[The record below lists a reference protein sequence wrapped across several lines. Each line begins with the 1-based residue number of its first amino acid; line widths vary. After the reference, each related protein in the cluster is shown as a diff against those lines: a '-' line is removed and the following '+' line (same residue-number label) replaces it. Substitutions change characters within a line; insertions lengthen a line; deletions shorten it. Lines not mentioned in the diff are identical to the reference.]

1 MSLLMPRKKNSK
13 TPLWLILA
21 LLGATNSTQAL
32 SGEIST
38 YGQAVAA
45 ALQTNPAMTAAYYE
59 FEAARESQKVFEG
72 GLYPSVDLSA
82 EYGWE
87 NRETPIQNFGEYERD
102 AVRFS
107 VTQLL
112 FDGFQTRDEA
122 RARGYEKLAKYY
134 EFDSAAQQ
142 IALEATDAYLTTV
155 LYQNL
160 VRFAEQ
166 NYVTH
171 RVVFNKII
179 ERAEGG
185 VSQRVDL
192 EQATARMALAE
203 SNLLTETT
211 NLHDTRTEFQ
221 RVIGSLPVGTL
232 PLPTIPSGMIPAL
245 REEALTLAYKQSPE
259 INSAIES
266 LRASQE
272 TVNASRGPMFPRLDV
287 RYRNEQETN
296 TDGIIGDFDLQAVEL
311 VLTYNFYRGGAD
323 GARRRENANRYYA
336 AVEARKQACLNVRSE
351 SMIAF
356 NDVRALEQQVIYL
369 QEQLDA
375 QDKARHAYEDQFDI
389 GQRTLLDL
397 LDSQNEYFDTQRALV
412 SARTNLASSQAKTLA
427 KLGMLTRSLDAKG
440 FNADKLAALELVLT
454 RDASENIGVCP
465 AGVPQEIIIDQEAVF
480 ERLNARA
487 ALTDGM
493 M

>member
-1 MSLLMPRKKNSK
+1 MLLNITAHQNIKKGVCA
-13 TPLWLILA
+13 LA
-21 LLGATNSTQAL
+21 FLSVTGATQAL
-32 SGEIST
+32 SENIAT

-45 ALQTNPAMTAAYYE
+45 ALETNPTVTTAYYE
-59 FEAARESQKVFEG
+59 FEAARESQQVFEG
-72 GLYPSVDLSA
+72 GLYPSVDLNA
-82 EYGWE
+82 DYAWE
-87 NRETPIQNFGEYERD
+87 DRQTPIQNFGEYDRD

-134 EFDSAAQQ
+134 DFDTASQQ
-142 IALEATDAYLTTV
+142 IALEATGAYLDTV

-160 VRFAEQ
+160 VRYAEQ

-171 RVVFNKII
+171 RQIFNKII
-179 ERAEGG
+179 ERTEGG

-203 SNLLTETT
+203 SNLLTEVT

-221 RVIGSLPVGTL
+221 RVIGALPAESLPM
-232 PLPTIPSGMIPAL
+232 PSIPSAMIPAL
-245 REEALTLAYKQSPE
+245 RGAALSLAYQRNPE
-259 INSAIES
+259 INSAIED

-272 TVNASRGPMFPRLDV
+272 SVNATRGPMFPRLDL

-296 TDGIIGDFDLQAVEL
+296 TDGIMGDFDLQAVEV
-311 VLTYNFYRGGAD
+311 VLTYNLYRGGAD
-323 GARRRENANRYYA
+323 SARRREYANRYYA
-336 AVEARKQACLNVRSE
+336 AVEARKQACLNVRRE
-351 SMIAF
+351 SMVAF

-369 QEQLDA
+369 TQQLDA
-375 QDKARHAYEDQFDI
+375 QDKARRAYDDQFDI
-389 GQRTLLDL
+389 GQRSLLDL

-412 SARTNLASSQAKTLA
+412 SARTNLANSQAKTLA
-427 KLGMLTRSLDAKG
+427 ALGMLTRSLDAKG
-440 FNADKLAALELVLT
+440 FNADKLAALELNLT
-454 RDASENIGVCP
+454 RGADENISVCP
-465 AGVPQEIIIDQEAVF
+465 AGVPQEIIINQEAIF

-487 ALTDGM
+487 AVSGELM
-493 M
+493 

>member
-87 NRETPIQNFGEYERD
+87 NRETPIQDFGEYERD

-155 LYQNL
+155 LYQN
-160 VRFAEQ
+160 
-166 NYVTH
+166 
-171 RVVFNKII
+171 
-179 ERAEGG
+179 
-185 VSQRVDL
+185 
-192 EQATARMALAE
+192 
-203 SNLLTETT
+203 
-211 NLHDTRTEFQ
+211 
-221 RVIGSLPVGTL
+221 
-232 PLPTIPSGMIPAL
+232 
-245 REEALTLAYKQSPE
+245 
-259 INSAIES
+259 
-266 LRASQE
+266 
-272 TVNASRGPMFPRLDV
+272 
-287 RYRNEQETN
+287 
-296 TDGIIGDFDLQAVEL
+296 
-311 VLTYNFYRGGAD
+311 
-323 GARRRENANRYYA
+323 
-336 AVEARKQACLNVRSE
+336 
-351 SMIAF
+351 
-356 NDVRALEQQVIYL
+356 
-369 QEQLDA
+369 
-375 QDKARHAYEDQFDI
+375 
-389 GQRTLLDL
+389 
-397 LDSQNEYFDTQRALV
+397 
-412 SARTNLASSQAKTLA
+412 
-427 KLGMLTRSLDAKG
+427 
-440 FNADKLAALELVLT
+440 
-454 RDASENIGVCP
+454 
-465 AGVPQEIIIDQEAVF
+465 
-480 ERLNARA
+480 
-487 ALTDGM
+487 
-493 M
+493 